1 MVTKLK
7 SNRKATRPESI
18 SCLIVLLIVLT
29 IFTLKKV
36 GISVALFT
44 SMAYMV
50 LIGLRCGHTMRELLE
65 AMTNKI
71 ASIADLTLLLT
82 GIGFLIAALVFGG
95 SIPTL
100 ITYLMKAIT
109 PAMCIP
115 LSFILTA
122 LTAFFIGTSFGTA
135 GTMGVILVT
144 LGAAL
149 NVNMPLLAGAVI
161 SGAHVGLFISPMSD
175 NFNTTAS
182 LGKADTS
189 AAMKRAMYIAVPTL
203 IICVAFYVAA
213 GLIGGVSGTGV
224 NINEFGDELRS
235 IFHINPLA
243 LIPIIYIFVASF
255 MKIPAII
262 ALFSGGFIAIICGA
276 LLNGFSIWQGL
287 ACTLGGFNLTDVT
300 GIAADSVLPQV
311 ITLCNR
317 GGMYGMIELFA
328 IIFPAMAMAGL
339 MIKIGVV
346 DVIVSSL
353 LGNVKSPLGLALSN
367 WIIGF
372 VTSITTSA
380 SAISIIMPFEMM
392 EKKYEELGYSKLDCA
407 VMCNTI
413 ASPIMCI
420 TPWTDV
426 GVYMSG
432 IVGVSVLSYLP
443 YCIWGW
449 GLGLVAI
456 ICPAFKFGY
465 KKKTA
470 VEMEPEIPANPS

>member
-1 MVTKLK
+1 MGTKEK
-7 SNRKATRPESI
+7 SGRKATKIEAV
-18 SCLIVLLIVLT
+18 SCLIVLLAILT

-36 GISVALFT
+36 GISVALLT
-44 SMAYMV
+44 STLYMV
-50 LIGLRCGHTMRELLE
+50 FIGLRCGYTIRELLD
-65 AMTNKI
+65 AMTKKI
-71 ASIADLTLLLT
+71 AGIADLTLLLM

-149 NVNMPLLAGAVI
+149 NVNMPLLAGAII
-161 SGAHVGLFISPMSD
+161 SGSHVGLFVSPMSD

-189 AAMKRAMYIAVPTL
+189 AAMKRAMYIAVPAL
-203 IICVAFYVAA
+203 VICVVFYVAA
-213 GLIGGVSGTGV
+213 GLLGGVSGSGV
-224 NINEFGDELRS
+224 DINTFGKELRA
-235 IFHINPLA
+235 IFRVNPIA
-243 LIPIIYIFVASF
+243 LLPIIYVFVASF
-255 MKIPAII
+255 LKIPAII

-287 ACTLGGFNLTDVT
+287 ACTLDGFNLTDVT

-346 DVIVSSL
+346 DVIVISL
-353 LGNVKSPLGLALSN
+353 LGNVKSPLGLAVSN
-367 WIIGF
+367 WIIG
-372 VTSITTSA
+372 VLTAVTTSA

-392 EKKYEELGYSKLDCA
+392 EAKYEELGYSKLDCA

-432 IVGVSVLSYLP
+432 IVGVSVISYLP

-449 GLGLVAI
+449 GLGLVAVV
-456 ICPAFKFGY
+456 CAAFRFGY
-465 KKKTA
+465 KKQQTA
-470 VEMEPEIPANPS
+470 KISA

>member
-1 MVTKLK
+1 MGTNEKK
-7 SNRKATRPESI
+7 SRKANRLEAV
-18 SCLIVLLIVLT
+18 SCLVVLLAVLT
-29 IFTLKKV
+29 IFTLKGV
-36 GISVALFT
+36 GIAVALLT
-44 SMAYMV
+44 STLYMT
-50 LIGLRCGHTMRELLE
+50 LIGLRCGFSLTELLE
-65 AMTNKI
+65 AMTQKI
-71 ASIADLTLLLT
+71 AGIADLTLLLS
-82 GIGFLIAALVFGG
+82 GIGFLVAALVFGG

-115 LSFILTA
+115 LSFVLTA

-149 NVNMPLLAGAVI
+149 NVNMALLGGAVI

-189 AAMKRAMYIAVPTL
+189 ATMKRAMYIAAPTL
-203 IICVAFYVAA
+203 LICVVFYLAV
-213 GLIGGVSGTGV
+213 GIFGGGTGAAV
-224 NINEFGDELRS
+224 DIHAFGQELGG
-235 IFHINPLA
+235 IFRISPIA
-243 LIPIIYIFVASF
+243 LLPIIYVFVVSF
-255 MKIPAII
+255 MKVPAII
-262 ALFSGGFIAIICGA
+262 ALFSGGFIAIILGA
-276 LLNGFSIWQGL
+276 LLNGFSVWQGL
-287 ACTLGGFNLTDVT
+287 ACTLGGFDLTTVT
-300 GIAADSVLPQV
+300 GIATDSVMPQV

-339 MIKIGVV
+339 MIRIGVV
-346 DVIVSSL
+346 DVIATSL
-353 LGNVKSPLGLALSN
+353 LGSIHSPLGLSLAN
-367 WIIGF
+367 WVIG
-372 VTSITTSA
+372 VLTAVTTSA

-392 EKKYEELGYSKLDCA
+392 ESKYEELGYSKLDCA
-407 VMCNTI
+407 VMSNTL
-413 ASPIMCI
+413 ASPIMSI

-432 IVGVSVLSYLP
+432 IVGVPVLAYLP

-449 GLGLVAI
+449 GLGLVAVV
-456 ICPAFKFGY
+456 CAAFRFGF
-465 KKKTA
+465 KKQ
-470 VEMEPEIPANPS
+470 N